1 MTADTLSLPPHNLE
15 AEQAVLGAI
24 LLDPSTLTVLAQS
37 LRGQDFYSGR
47 HQRIYE
53 SMHLIVDRGEALD
66 NITLAAEL
74 DRVGYLAE
82 IGGRGYLAELLT
94 AVGSSAN
101 VRHHGTLTRQSK
113 VLRDLR
119 TLGMTLTRKVQ
130 EGQDSAPDIAGWAEQ
145 ELYKAAHG
153 QATEGFESVAK
164 VMGRSVEYVNQAS
177 QHPSHLT
184 GLPTGFDALDRL
196 LSGWQ
201 LTDLIIVGAR
211 PSMGKTSLA
220 LNTSVAVAKAGHG
233 VGIFSLEMSK
243 QQLGLRLLSA
253 ESGIDSHVLR
263 TGQLSQSAWMPLAN
277 AAGAIEALPL
287 WVDDTAD
294 LNLTMLR
301 AKARRLKAQH
311 NIQLIVV
318 DYLQL
323 MQGGDG
329 TENRQQEVSAISRGL
344 KLMAKEL
351 GVAVIAL
358 SQLNRGLENRVEKR
372 PQLSDLRES
381 GSIEQDADVVCL
393 LYREEVY
400 TRETPD
406 AGIAEVLVK
415 KQRNGPIG
423 DVRLGWVAHTASFG
437 DL

>member
-1 MTADTLSLPPHNLE
+1 MTTDTLSLPPHNHE

-24 LLDPSTLTVLAQS
+24 LLDPTALSVVAQS
-37 LRGQDFYSGR
+37 LQGQDFYSSR
-47 HQRIYE
+47 HQQIYE
-53 SMHLIVDRGEALD
+53 AMQRVVDRGDSLD
-66 NITLAAEL
+66 NITLAADLEQA
-74 DRVGYLAE
+74 GYLDA
-82 IGGRGYLAELLT
+82 IGGRGYLAELIT
-94 AVGSSAN
+94 AIGSSAN
-101 VRHHGTLTRQSK
+101 VRHHGTLTKQAK
-113 VLRDLR
+113 ILRDLR
-119 TLGMTLTRKVQ
+119 TLGMVLTRKVQ
-130 EGQDSAPDIAGWAEQ
+130 DGQDTAQDIAGWAEQ
-145 ELYKAAHG
+145 ELFRVAHG
-153 QATEGFESVAK
+153 QSTDGFESVAK
-164 VMGRSVEYVNQAS
+164 VMSRSVEYVNQAS
-177 QHPSHLT
+177 LHPNHLT
-184 GLPTGFDALDRL
+184 GLPTGFEALDLL

-253 ESGIDSHVLR
+253 ESGLDSHILR
-263 TGQLSQSAWMPLAN
+263 TGQLSQSAWMPLAH
-277 AAGAIEALPL
+277 AAQRIEALPL

-294 LNLTMLR
+294 LNLAMLR

-311 NIQLIVV
+311 NVQLIVV

-323 MQGGDG
+323 MQGGDSS
-329 TENRQQEVSAISRGL
+329 ENRQQEVSAISRGL

-351 GVAVIAL
+351 KVAVIAL
-358 SQLNRGLENRVEKR
+358 SQLNRGLENRTEKR

-400 TRETPD
+400 DRGTPD